1 VTADR
6 RQSLIDSARALFA
19 QRPYHDVTTTEIAKR
34 AGVAYGLIAHHFENK
49 RGLYLAVM
57 NELAVEIAAVQ
68 LSPPPPGATLI
79 DQLRHALR
87 SQITYLDGHADSYV
101 AFMRGELGSDADQQS
116 AIDNLRWLGAQ
127 RILLALGIV
136 EPIPPVLRMAM
147 RGWVGYFDEMMIDRI
162 SNADVDSEPLVELA
176 VATLASTLQTAA
188 LLDESVGLSAPI
200 MNELNMFSTRSVIRH
215 TDGHR

>member
-1 VTADR
+1 MADR

-19 QRPYHDVTTTEIAKR
+19 QRPYHDVTTTEIAKQ

-79 DQLRHALR
+79 EQLRHALR
-87 SQITYLDGHADSYV
+87 SQITYLDGHSDSYV

-136 EPIPPVLRMAM
+136 EPVPPTLRMAM

-162 SNADVDSEPLVELA
+162 SHADVDSEPLVELA
-176 VATLASTLQTAA
+176 VAALASTLQTVA
-188 LLDESVGLSAPI
+188 LLDESVALSAPI
-200 MNELNMFSTRSVIRH
+200 MNELNTFATRSVVRH
-215 TDGHR
+215 AGGHR